1 MEGRTSVTT
10 RRRSVPKRDQPWQY
24 LRRPSVVT
32 SLNALLSLGI
42 WRRQTAIFGFSPLT
56 KHLLFINAVL
66 IQPRVA
72 LYDTPERKK
81 WEKTNVWRREDFSRE
96 AVSEIIMKIGD
107 NWEILLLLWEQI
119 KRVTKALQLFW
130 ECENGDDQSGEWA
143 PPHPLHFFAVG
154 NYARAVM
161 APFHFLSEAPFHN
174 CPTCNYC
181 NQLEWEGEPATWLDR
196 PPQVLMHP
204 TIRPQK
210 FFCHQN
216 YKSDTKVLNF

>member
-1 MEGRTSVTT
+1 MLCSLLGSEEG
-10 RRRSVPKRDQPWQY
+10 KQ
-24 LRRPSVVT
+24 
-32 SLNALLSLGI
+32 LSLVSLP
-42 WRRQTAIFGFSPLT
+42 WRNIYFSSMPCWL
-56 KHLLFINAVL
+56 L
-66 IQPRVA
+66 IQPRVT

-81 WEKTNVWRREDFSRE
+81 WEETNVWRREDFSRE
-96 AVSEIIMKIGD
+96 ARIWNNYERGD

-143 PPHPLHFFAVG
+143 PPHPPHFFAVG

-204 TIRPQK
+204 TIRPK
-210 FFCHQN
+210 KYFLPP
-216 YKSDTKVLNF
+216 KL